1 MIQYDGLTARKHM
14 LTDVGHEK
22 TRGKPEPYQHV
33 EHRAEQPRERCEQVG
48 SGSGPEPKR
57 RQHWHL
63 VPRPCLARALSHDHG
78 VASPCSS
85 ATERPVVS
93 AGWRSYV
100 RQQQTADGKP
110 RSMLSPFPRRAV
122 RCDFAFAALARSL
135 E

>member
-1 MIQYDGLTARKHM
+1 MIQHDGLTARKHM
-14 LTDVGHEK
+14 LTDVGYEK

-78 VASPCSS
+78 AASP
-85 ATERPVVS
+85 ATERPVVWLAKVRTAPTTRRRQAAIDVVALS
-93 AGWRSYV
+93 APGRAL
-100 RQQQTADGKP
+100 RF
-110 RSMLSPFPRRAV
+110 RIRRASS
-122 RCDFAFAALARSL
+122 LA
-135 E
+135 